1 MRMNWIYRL
10 LIVLVSGT
18 VFNVWLLRFGQPTP
32 YRGANATSLQSE
44 FLAYGLSENI
54 FYIIG
59 GVKLLAALALLLG
72 LKFKQTVRPAATI
85 IAILMVGAIAMH
97 FKIADPL
104 VKSLPAITMLGMSL
118 GILSL
123 NKKA

>member
-1 MRMNWIYRL
+1 MASSFWPANTLSW
-10 LIVLVSGT
+10 G
-18 VFNVWLLRFGQPTP
+18 
-32 YRGANATSLQSE
+32 NATTLQSE

-54 FYIIG
+54 FYIVG

-85 IAILMVGAIAMH
+85 IAILMVGAIVMH

>member
-1 MRMNWIYRL
+1 MASSFWPANTLSWGRCYYPTI
-10 LIVLVSGT
+10 G
-18 VFNVWLLRFGQPTP
+18 VFSLRF
-32 YRGANATSLQSE
+32 
-44 FLAYGLSENI
+44 SENI

-85 IAILMVGAIAMH
+85 IAILMIGAIAMH

-123 NKKA
+123 YKKHKLYIFIA